1 MKKCRFP
8 EVALKHFNNMPADK
22 LEKEISSSLASISAK
37 IPRNHK
43 EELLLTA
50 NRKRVEV
57 LKVILHYKNQDIL
70 RAKVEE
76 IAVLID

>member
-8 EVALKHFNNMPADK
+8 EVALTHFNDMTAEK
-22 LEKEISSSLASISAK
+22 LQDEIRSSLLSVSTK
-37 IPRNHK
+37 VPRNHK
-43 EELLLTA
+43 EELLLIG

-57 LKVILHYKNQDIL
+57 LKVILQYKNQDIL

-76 IAVLID
+76 IAVLTD